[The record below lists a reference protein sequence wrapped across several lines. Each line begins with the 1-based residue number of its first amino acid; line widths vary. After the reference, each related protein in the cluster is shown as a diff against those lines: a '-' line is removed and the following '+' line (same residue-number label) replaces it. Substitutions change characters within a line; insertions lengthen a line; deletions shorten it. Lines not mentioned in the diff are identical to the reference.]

1 MSSKVPLHHVHEEA
15 GASFTDFSGWM
26 MPVRYSSD
34 LAEHHA
40 VRQAAGLFDLSHMAE
55 IRFTGPEAAAALDY
69 ALATRLSALEPGD
82 AKYSLMLSE
91 NAGIIDDVV
100 VYRLADDDFLVVAN
114 AGNRD
119 AVVTEFTTRASG
131 FDVTVDDQTDQ
142 WVMVAVQGPKATAVL
157 GGLPGFHS
165 DTPLDDI
172 RYYTITRG
180 SFDGAEVFLARTGY
194 TGEDGFE
201 IYVPLDRAE
210 ALWRGLVQAGSE
222 HDLQLCGLASR
233 DTLRLEAG
241 MALYGHELDRTV
253 RPAEAKLSRV
263 VDLDKDDFV
272 GKSWLVENPDKPSR
286 ILVGIQAEGK
296 RSARA
301 GYTVVDPS
309 SMEPIGV
316 VTSGALSPTLGYPIA
331 MALIDPA
338 HREVDTEVHLDVRG
352 TMIPAR
358 VVPLPF
364 YRRRKD

>member
-1 MSSKVPLHHVHEEA
+1 MSFTVPLHHVHEEA
-15 GASFTDFSGWM
+15 GAAFTDFSGWL

-40 VRQAAGLFDLSHMAE
+40 VRHGVGLFDLSHMAE
-55 IRFTGPEAAAALDY
+55 IRITGAEAGKALDY
-69 ALATRLSALEPGD
+69 ALSGRLSALEPGA
-82 AKYSLMLSE
+82 AKYSLMLAE

-119 AVVTEFTTRASG
+119 VVVSEFRSRAAG
-131 FDVTVDDQTDQ
+131 FDAAVDDQTDS
-142 WVMVAVQGPKATAVL
+142 WVMMAVQGPHALATLEAVS
-157 GGLPGFHS
+157 GVHCEV
-165 DTPLDDI
+165 PLADQK
-172 RYYTITRG
+172 YYSISRG
-180 SFDGAEVFLARTGY
+180 EFEGAEIFVARTGY

-201 IYVPLDRAE
+201 IYVPLSHAE
-210 ALWRGLVQAGSE
+210 TLWRAVVQAGAAF
-222 HDLQLCGLASR
+222 DAQLCGLASR

-253 RPAEAKLSRV
+253 RPAEARLSRV
-263 VDLDKDDFV
+263 VDTEKDDFV
-272 GKSWLVENPDKPSR
+272 GKKWLQDNTEKPTR
-286 ILVGIQAEGK
+286 ILVGLQSEGK

-301 GYTVVDPS
+301 GYSVIDPG

-331 MALIDPA
+331 MALIDPS

-352 TMIPAR
+352 TMVPAR